1 VGPRKKLGL
10 DALPIIII
18 ELSGIRTHASLNTR
32 LVFQSLGHGCPVQLL
47 GWLSGKNEQLAR
59 RKSQAQTPEKS
70 MAVVKA
76 PSSRTSSPSSD
87 KVSLLAKE

>member
-1 VGPRKKLGL
+1 M
-10 DALPIIII
+10 
-18 ELSGIRTHASLNTR
+18 
-32 LVFQSLGHGCPVQLL
+32 QLL